1 MDGGTPPR
9 SASAVVDI
17 TVTRNLRDP
26 QFNPDTIRVSIPDN
40 SPPGMAITTVSA
52 TDNDRSV
59 CIVHNVLKL
68 KVSIQL
74 KPCLRIT
81 SAFASTT
88 KLKFNIALIN
98 GDASADAEN
107 GF

>member
-59 CIVHNVLKL
+59 CIVHRVVKLNVSL
-68 KVSIQL
+68 
-74 KPCLRIT
+74 C
-81 SAFASTT
+81 
-88 KLKFNIALIN
+88 N
-98 GDASADAEN
+98 
-107 GF
+107 

>member
-26 QFNPDTIRVSIPDN
+26 QFNPDNIRVSIPDN
-40 SPPGMAITTVSA
+40 SPPGMAVTTVSA

-59 CIVHNVLKL
+59 STEHSLVGIKRVLM
-68 KVSIQL
+68 
-74 KPCLRIT
+74 
-81 SAFASTT
+81 
-88 KLKFNIALIN
+88 
-98 GDASADAEN
+98 
-107 GF
+107 